1 MDRRTFLTWVGVGG
15 IASSLPVAIAACSDR
30 TATTP
35 NEPATNSPSSTNG
48 AARTDGFQT
57 VGTVAALD
65 QKGQLADQK
74 AVVGPLLVVR
84 NPDQPDTLAAVNP
97 ACTHKG
103 CLVEWQ
109 ADQKVFFCPCHDSK
123 FATDGKV
130 LQGPATEPLKTYEAK
145 LEGDAV
151 LVKA

>member
-15 IASSLPVAIAACSDR
+15 IASSLPVAIAACSNK
-30 TATTP
+30 TATAP
-35 NEPATNSPSSTNG
+35 NETAANSPSSSGN
-48 AARTDGFQT
+48 AARADGFQT
-57 VGTVAALD
+57 VGTVTALD

-74 AVVGPLLVVR
+74 AVAGPLLVVR
-84 NPDQPDTLAAVNP
+84 NPDKPDTLAAVNSS
-97 ACTHKG
+97 CTHKG

-109 ADQKVFFCPCHDSK
+109 ADQKIFFCPCHDSK

-145 LEGDAV
+145 LEGDSV
-151 LVKA
+151 LVKV

>member
-15 IASSLPVAIAACSDR
+15 IASSLPVAIAACSDK

-35 NEPATNSPSSTNG
+35 NETATNSPSSSAA
-48 AARTDGFQT
+48 AARADGFQT
-57 VGTVAALD
+57 VGTAAALD
-65 QKGQLADQK
+65 QKGQLSDQK
-74 AVVGPLLVVR
+74 AVAGPLMVVR
-84 NPDQPDTLAAVNP
+84 NPEQPEALVAVNP
-97 ACTHKG
+97 TCTHKG

-145 LEGDAV
+145 LEGDSV
-151 LVKA
+151 LVKV